1 MIGPWSGTISAY
13 RARMKAKTID
23 DVVVY
28 REAEG
33 ASDAV
38 SAILE
43 RAALSKDFDL
53 KNQLSRSSSRVAPLI
68 AEGFGQ
74 LTDRHLAVYLGRA
87 RGSALETNGH
97 LRKALRKQF
106 MSDSEYTD
114 LRAKYVLI
122 VKRLTTWIGYL
133 KRSDW
138 DDRG

>member
-1 MIGPWSGTISAY
+1 MTSAY
-13 RARMKAKTID
+13 DGGMKAKNID

-28 REAEG
+28 REAEES
-33 ASDAV
+33 ADAV

-43 RAALSKDFDL
+43 RTEFGKDFDL
-53 KNQLSRSSSRVAPLI
+53 TNQLSRSSSRIGPLI

-97 LRKALRKQF
+97 LRKALRKRF
-106 MSDSEYTD
+106 ISDSEYTD
-114 LRAKYVLI
+114 LRARYVLI